1 MMIRPYQITI
11 AGLMA
16 FILYVGLILASLRH
30 EDQYR
35 GTRTLN
41 PALLALWAA
50 TVYATLGKESV
61 RDQVSLSIRLALS
74 GYFGATLHPSVAAT
88 DGRGQPDAGATEPQ
102 ATEGMR

>member
-16 FILYVGLILASLRH
+16 FILYVGLILATLRH

-35 GTRTLN
+35 ATRTLN

-61 RDQVSLSIRLALS
+61 RDQVRLSMRLALS
-74 GYFGATLHPSVAAT
+74 GYFGAAMHPSVSAA
-88 DGRGQPDAGATEPQ
+88 DGRSRRDTGVAEPQ
-102 ATEGMR
+102 APEGMP